1 MSEFINYGLAI
12 IFFVLVVLAFGL
24 MVSDSKEK
32 RSYGLFVVSVML
44 FAYTIYIDPMMRHN
58 DANKNIDLF
67 KHQKN
72 IECFSTWEKYLV
84 SQKDWKLEGF
94 YFIKKDGGLT
104 IRADKCKEK

>member
-12 IFFVLVVLAFGL
+12 IFFVLVLFVFVL
-24 MVSDSKEK
+24 MVLETKEK
-32 RSYGLFVVSVML
+32 RSYGLLVVSILL
-44 FAYTIYIDPMMRHN
+44 FVFTIYIDPMMRHN

-72 IECFSTWEKYLV
+72 IECSSTWEKYLV

-94 YFIKKDGGLT
+94 YFIKNDGGLT